1 MLYNISRVSFGY
13 IFYSLIFDYQ
23 TSEGGAKMA
32 VPKRK
37 VSKARR
43 DKRRSQV
50 WKLSAPAFSR
60 CPQCGEYKMPHRVC
74 GNCGYYKG
82 KEVIAQKAEA

>member
-1 MLYNISRVSFGY
+1 
-13 IFYSLIFDYQ
+13 
-23 TSEGGAKMA
+23 MA

-60 CPQCGEYKMPHRVC
+60 CDNCGELKLAHRVC

-82 KEVIAQKAEA
+82 KEVIAHSEARVPKVFTQDHAAVPERHRCFSV

>member
-1 MLYNISRVSFGY
+1 
-13 IFYSLIFDYQ
+13 
-23 TSEGGAKMA
+23 MA

-50 WKLSAPAFSR
+50 CKLSAPAFSR
-60 CPQCGEYKMPHRVC
+60 CALCGELKLRHSVW
-74 GNCGYYKG
+74 GICGYY
-82 KEVIAQKAEA
+82 

>member
-1 MLYNISRVSFGY
+1 
-13 IFYSLIFDYQ
+13 
-23 TSEGGAKMA
+23 MA

-60 CPQCGEYKMPHRVC
+60 CPQCGELKLPHRVC

-82 KEVIAQKAEA
+82 KEVIANKET